1 MFWTAFI
8 WGLGATLGG
17 SIGLMSFVAMK
28 CIWDIVVNTKTAQRA
43 NDLAGLANAALIRRN
58 ELTEK
63 QIGQLSAISASLV
76 TIADAADE
84 LADGQ

>member
-8 WGLGATLGG
+8 WGLGTTLGG

-28 CIWDIVVNTKTAQRA
+28 CIWDIAVNTKTAQRA
-43 NDLAGLANAALIRRN
+43 SDLAKLANDALVRRN

-63 QIGQLSAISASLV
+63 QIEHLA
-76 TIADAADE
+76 TIASSLEDME
-84 LADGQ
+84 LTSRK

>member
-17 SIGLMSFVAMK
+17 SFGLMFYIVLHD
-28 CIWDIVVNTKTAQRA
+28 IWAKFAKSKALMRA
-43 NDLAGLANAALIRRN
+43 NELAEASNKALIRRN

-63 QIGQLSAISASLV
+63 QIEHLA
-76 TIADAADE
+76 TIASSLEDME
-84 LADGQ
+84 LTNRK